1 MAETFIRRLVR
12 LEFEPGQTELVKTFS
27 GAAATCWQGAG
38 LEIRATLVIVGSS
51 GAKTLFDI
59 SNLTGIQL
67 YIYKISD
74 ESTLIGPISASDS
87 NPTLDATAYA
97 AGGYHFRF
105 KISATEANNTGIDS
119 NSGLH
124 RFRIQGYTSDDGAD
138 LDVLGVGEITFN
150 DPGNLS
156 PGAAPAASLSYP
168 GYEQL
173 LGTVAA
179 IAKRAA
185 FEAVSIEGIPDDIDN
200 PTYRRRLGV
209 DTSGN
214 PYDQTV

>member
-12 LEFEPGQTELVKTFS
+12 LQFEPGQTEQVKTLD
-27 GAAATCWQGAG
+27 GKPATCWQGAG
-38 LEIRATLVIVGSS
+38 LEIRATLIIIGST

-67 YIYKISD
+67 YVYKISD
-74 ESTLIGPISASDS
+74 ESTLIGPISASDA
-87 NPTLDATAYA
+87 NPTLDLTGEA

-105 KISATEANNTGIDS
+105 KISASQANATGIDS

-124 RFRIQGYTSDDGAD
+124 RFRIQAYTSDDGSD

-156 PGAAPAASLSYP
+156 PGAAPAAALTYP

-185 FEAVSIEGIPDDIDN
+185 FEAVSIDGIPDDIDN
-200 PTYRRRLGV
+200 PTFRRRLGV